1 MAKNPNGKSMKR
13 DNSLY
18 GASLFFFAA
27 CLAEFYLM
35 VLRKYYIH
43 GDVTTQA
50 LVWYDRLLVF
60 AGLGA
65 AVLVLGIVL
74 SVIWKAEP
82 RKRLIGW
89 CLTATGLFFGLGSIL
104 IRMFVEPAV
113 TLLSVVV
120 PIVMVLTVL
129 WAFYDRECSVA
140 LTLLSVSLIIV
151 WVCRRLYANLTLGI
165 PVKLLSVIYV
175 LLLGGLCWLAKNNK
189 LGKLDK
195 LLPAGT
201 DFMPIYVVTGC
212 TAVAVVVALF
222 SAAAAYYAIWGLG
235 IVFFA
240 LAVYYTV
247 KQL

>member
-18 GASLFFFAA
+18 GATLFFLAA
-27 CLAEFYLM
+27 CLAEAYLL

-43 GDVTTQA
+43 GDVVKEA
-50 LVWYDRLLVF
+50 LVWHDRLLIF

-65 AVLVLGIVL
+65 AVLVLGAVL
-74 SVIWKAEP
+74 SVLWKADA

-89 CLTATGLFFGLGSIL
+89 CLTGLGVFFAGGSIL
-104 IRMFVEPAV
+104 IRMYFESAV

-120 PIVMVLTVL
+120 PVIMILTVI

-140 LTLLSVSLIIV
+140 LTALSGTLIVLWI
-151 WVCRRLYANLTLGI
+151 CRRLFASLTLGV
-165 PVKLLSVIYV
+165 PVKVLSVVYI
-175 LLLGGLCWLAKNNK
+175 LLLGGMCWLAKNR
-189 LGKLDK
+189 KLDGI
-195 LLPAGT
+195 LTPNADL
-201 DFMPIYVVTGC
+201 MPIY
-212 TAVAVVVALF
+212 AVSGLSAAAVVLALF
-222 SAAAAYYAIWGLG
+222 SASIAYYAMWCLG
-235 IVFFA
+235 VVFFA